1 MYGFLFDQTYINLII
16 MGFFLFLIMF
26 LWRKIT
32 IIEGNYFILEKRV
45 DMIKKTDRDSL
56 ISKNM
61 EKADV
66 VMNEIFKDS
75 TSVSG
80 GVSGGASG
88 SSVAS
93 GGKKNYCNNVSYC
106 PPEAILKSQKNT
118 PKDSRSSKD
127 SEDIDMSS
135 YMIDAVA
142 AVASATAVSAV
153 ASKPEIVISQVDI
166 ADVADV
172 ADVAED
178 ASVVVESNNKI
189 EIIECKEGDDVV
201 INKNVEYGDSDN
213 APDVPS
219 VVKVDMTAVRNSD
232 HDSENDIRDIL
243 YASSALGG
251 AGGSGGDTADNN
263 IDNDAMSVSSD
274 ITFGTDQDKSITKK
288 YKKMSIEKLRD
299 ECVEKS
305 LNSEGTKA
313 ILIGRILEYNKKA

>member
-75 TSVSG
+75 TG
-80 GVSGGASG
+80 
-88 SSVAS
+88 VAS
-93 GGKKNYCNNVSYC
+93 GGSSGKKNYCNNVSYC

-118 PKDSRSSKD
+118 PKDSKDSRSSKD

-135 YMIDAVA
+135 YMIDAA
-142 AVASATAVSAV
+142 TAVASATSV
-153 ASKPEIVISQVDI
+153 ASKPEIVISQVD
-166 ADVADV
+166 VAD
-172 ADVAED
+172 D
-178 ASVVVESNNKI
+178 ASVVVESNNKF

-201 INKNVEYGDSDN
+201 INKNVEYGDGDN
-213 APDVPS
+213 ASDVPS
-219 VVKVDMTAVRNSD
+219 VVKVDMTTAVRDSD
-232 HDSENDIRDIL
+232 NDSENDIRDIL
-243 YASSALGG
+243 YASSAVGG
-251 AGGSGGDTADNN
+251 AGGAGGGSGGSGDTADNN

-288 YKKMSIEKLRD
+288 YKKMSIEKLRE

>member
-166 ADVADV
+166 ADI

-201 INKNVEYGDSDN
+201 INKNVEYGDGDN

-251 AGGSGGDTADNN
+251 AGGSGSADTADNN

-274 ITFGTDQDKSITKK
+274 ITFGTDQDKYITKK
-288 YKKMSIEKLRD
+288 YKKMSIEKLRE

>member
-75 TSVSG
+75 TG
-80 GVSGGASG
+80 D
-88 SSVAS
+88 
-93 GGKKNYCNNVSYC
+93 KKNYCNNVSYC

-118 PKDSRSSKD
+118 PKDKDAQVFKD

-142 AVASATAVSAV
+142 AVASATAATAV

-166 ADVADV
+166 AEDADI
-172 ADVAED
+172 ADD

-201 INKNVEYGDSDN
+201 INKNVEYGDSNN

-219 VVKVDMTAVRNSD
+219 VVKVDMTTAVRDSD
-232 HDSENDIRDIL
+232 RDSENDIRDIL

-251 AGGSGGDTADNN
+251 AGGAGGGSGSGGDTADNN

-288 YKKMSIEKLRD
+288 YKKMGIEKLRE

-313 ILIGRILEYNKKA
+313 ILIGRILEYNKKV

>member
-75 TSVSG
+75 TG
-80 GVSGGASG
+80 
-88 SSVAS
+88 

-118 PKDSRSSKD
+118 PKDSKDSRSSKD

-135 YMIDAVA
+135 YMIDAA
-142 AVASATAVSAV
+142 TAVASATSV
-153 ASKPEIVISQVDI
+153 ASKPEIVISQVD
-166 ADVADV
+166 VAD
-172 ADVAED
+172 D
-178 ASVVVESNNKI
+178 ASVVVESNNKF

-201 INKNVEYGDSDN
+201 INKNVEYGDGDN
-213 APDVPS
+213 ASDVPS
-219 VVKVDMTAVRNSD
+219 VVKVDMTTAVRDSD
-232 HDSENDIRDIL
+232 NDSENDIRDIL
-243 YASSALGG
+243 YASSAVGG
-251 AGGSGGDTADNN
+251 AGGAGGGSGGSGDTADNN

-288 YKKMSIEKLRD
+288 YKKMSIEKLRE

>member
-45 DMIKKTDRDSL
+45 DMIKKTCRDSL

-61 EKADV
+61 ERADI

-75 TSVSG
+75 TNGSSG
-80 GVSGGASG
+80 GS
-88 SSVAS
+88 
-93 GGKKNYCNNVSYC
+93 GKKNYCNNVSYC
-106 PPEAILKSQKNT
+106 PPEAILKSQKTSSNDL
-118 PKDSRSSKD
+118 KDSA
-127 SEDIDMSS
+127 DIDISS

-142 AVASATAVSAV
+142 AVSSV
-153 ASKPEIVISQVDI
+153 ASKPEIVIIQEE
-166 ADVADV
+166 VAD
-172 ADVAED
+172 D
-178 ASVVVESNNKI
+178 ASAVLESNNKI
-189 EIIECKEGDDVV
+189 ETIECKEGDNIV
-201 INKNVEYGDSDN
+201 INKNVKYGYDEADN
-213 APDVPS
+213 ASDIPS
-219 VVKVDMTAVRNSD
+219 AVIIDMTAN
-232 HDSENDIRDIL
+232 SENDIRDIL
-243 YASSALGG
+243 YATGSASGNGGVGSS
-251 AGGSGGDTADNN
+251 DTADN

>member
-75 TSVSG
+75 TS
-80 GVSGGASG
+80 VSGGASG

-166 ADVADV
+166 AD
-172 ADVAED
+172 E

-201 INKNVEYGDSDN
+201 INKNVEYGDCDN
-213 APDVPS
+213 ASDVPS

-243 YASSALGG
+243 YASSALGATGSASGNG
-251 AGGSGGDTADNN
+251 ADTADNN

-288 YKKMSIEKLRD
+288 YKKMSIEKLRE

>member
-45 DMIKKTDRDSL
+45 DMIKKTSRDSL

-61 EKADV
+61 EKADI

-75 TSVSG
+75 TNGSSG
-80 GVSGGASG
+80 G
-88 SSVAS
+88 SS
-93 GGKKNYCNNVSYC
+93 KKNYCNNVSYC
-106 PPEAILKSQKNT
+106 PSEAILKSQKTSSNDL
-118 PKDSRSSKD
+118 KDSA
-127 SEDIDMSS
+127 DIDISS
-135 YMIDAVA
+135 YMIDAVG
-142 AVASATAVSAV
+142 AVSSV
-153 ASKPEIVISQVDI
+153 ASKPEIVISQEE
-166 ADVADV
+166 
-172 ADVAED
+172 VAED
-178 ASVVVESNNKI
+178 ASVVLESNNKI
-189 EIIECKEGDDVV
+189 EIIECKEGDNIV
-201 INKNVEYGDSDN
+201 INNNVKYGYDEANNASDI
-213 APDVPS
+213 PS
-219 VVKVDMTAVRNSD
+219 AVILDMTAN
-232 HDSENDIRDIL
+232 SENDIRDIL
-243 YASSALGG
+243 YASCALGATSSASG
-251 AGGSGGDTADNN
+251 NGCVGGDN

>member
-45 DMIKKTDRDSL
+45 DMIKKTCRDSL

-61 EKADV
+61 ERADI

-75 TSVSG
+75 TNG
-80 GVSGGASG
+80 GSSG
-88 SSVAS
+88 SS
-93 GGKKNYCNNVSYC
+93 KKNYCNNVSYC
-106 PPEAILKSQKNT
+106 PPEAILKSQKT
-118 PKDSRSSKD
+118 SSNDLKD
-127 SEDIDMSS
+127 SEDIDISS

-142 AVASATAVSAV
+142 AVSSV
-153 ASKPEIVISQVDI
+153 ASKPEIVIIQEE
-166 ADVADV
+166 VAD
-172 ADVAED
+172 D
-178 ASVVVESNNKI
+178 ASAVLESNNKI
-189 EIIECKEGDDVV
+189 ETTECKEGDNIV
-201 INKNVEYGDSDN
+201 INKNVKYGYDEADN
-213 APDVPS
+213 ASDIPS
-219 VVKVDMTAVRNSD
+219 AVIIDMTAN
-232 HDSENDIRDIL
+232 SENDIRDIL
-243 YASSALGG
+243 YATGSASGNGGVGSS
-251 AGGSGGDTADNN
+251 DTADN

>member
-172 ADVAED
+172 AED

-213 APDVPS
+213 APDAPS

-251 AGGSGGDTADNN
+251 GGSGGDTADNN

-288 YKKMSIEKLRD
+288 YKKMSIEKLRE

>member
-45 DMIKKTDRDSL
+45 DMIKKTCRDSL

-75 TSVSG
+75 TG
-80 GVSGGASG
+80 GS
-88 SSVAS
+88 
-93 GGKKNYCNNVSYC
+93 GKKNYCNNVSYC
-106 PPEAILKSQKNT
+106 PPEAILKSQKTSSNDL
-118 PKDSRSSKD
+118 KDSG
-127 SEDIDMSS
+127 DIDISS

-142 AVASATAVSAV
+142 AVSSV
-153 ASKPEIVISQVDI
+153 ASKPEIVIIQEE
-166 ADVADV
+166 VAD
-172 ADVAED
+172 D
-178 ASVVVESNNKI
+178 ASAVLESNNKI
-189 EIIECKEGDDVV
+189 ETTECKEGDNIV
-201 INKNVEYGDSDN
+201 INKNVKYGYDEADN
-213 APDVPS
+213 ASDIPS
-219 VVKVDMTAVRNSD
+219 AVIIDMTAN
-232 HDSENDIRDIL
+232 SENDIRDIL
-243 YASSALGG
+243 YATGSASGNGGVGSS
-251 AGGSGGDTADNN
+251 DTADN

>member
-1 MYGFLFDQTYINLII
+1 

-75 TSVSG
+75 TG
-80 GVSGGASG
+80 
-88 SSVAS
+88 VAS
-93 GGKKNYCNNVSYC
+93 GGSSGKKNYCNNVSYC

-118 PKDSRSSKD
+118 PKDSKDSRSSKD

-135 YMIDAVA
+135 YMIDAA
-142 AVASATAVSAV
+142 TAVASATSV
-153 ASKPEIVISQVDI
+153 ASKPEIVISQVD
-166 ADVADV
+166 VAD
-172 ADVAED
+172 D
-178 ASVVVESNNKI
+178 ASVVVESNNKF

-201 INKNVEYGDSDN
+201 INKNVEYGDGDN
-213 APDVPS
+213 ASDVPS
-219 VVKVDMTAVRNSD
+219 VVKVDMTTAVRDSD
-232 HDSENDIRDIL
+232 NDSENDIRDIL
-243 YASSALGG
+243 YASSAVGG
-251 AGGSGGDTADNN
+251 AGGAGGGSGGSGDTADNN

-288 YKKMSIEKLRD
+288 YKKMSIEKLRE

>member
-75 TSVSG
+75 T
-80 GVSGGASG
+80 
-88 SSVAS
+88 

-106 PPEAILKSQKNT
+106 PQDAKVKSQKTN
-118 PKDSRSSKD
+118 SKD
-127 SEDIDMSS
+127 SEDLQDIDMSS
-135 YMIDAVA
+135 YMVDSA
-142 AVASATAVSAV
+142 ASIGGKVSGAAS
-153 ASKPEIVISQVDI
+153 PDIVISDV
-166 ADVADV
+166 DVAD
-172 ADVAED
+172 DPYELLK
-178 ASVVVESNNKI
+178 SKNKV
-189 EIIECKEGDDVV
+189 EIIEYKHDDVV
-201 INKNVEYGDSDN
+201 INKNVEYCDDN
-213 APDVPS
+213 NASDVPS
-219 VVKVDMTAVRNSD
+219 AVTMDIVVDSDIMNVIYTTSTTDITIGDCANVDNM
-232 HDSENDIRDIL
+232 
-243 YASSALGG
+243 
-251 AGGSGGDTADNN
+251 DNN
-263 IDNDAMSVSSD
+263 DTMSVSSD
-274 ITFGTDQDKSITKK
+274 ITFGTDHDKSITKK

-313 ILIGRILEYNKKA
+313 ILIGRILEYNKKV

>member
-1 MYGFLFDQTYINLII
+1 

-75 TSVSG
+75 TG
-80 GVSGGASG
+80 GD
-88 SSVAS
+88 
-93 GGKKNYCNNVSYC
+93 KKNYCNNVSYC
-106 PPEAILKSQKNT
+106 PPEAILKSQKT
-118 PKDSRSSKD
+118 ISKDSKDSRSSKD

-142 AVASATAVSAV
+142 AVSAVASATDV
-153 ASKPEIVISQVDI
+153 ASKPEIVISQV
-166 ADVADV
+166 
-172 ADVAED
+172 DVAED

-201 INKNVEYGDSDN
+201 INKNVEYGDGDN
-213 APDVPS
+213 ASDVPS
-219 VVKVDMTAVRNSD
+219 VVKVDMTAVRDSD
-232 HDSENDIRDIL
+232 RDSENDIRDIL
-243 YASSALGG
+243 YASSALG
-251 AGGSGGDTADNN
+251 ATGSASGNGGDTADNN

-288 YKKMSIEKLRD
+288 YKKMSIEKLRE

>member
-1 MYGFLFDQTYINLII
+1 
-16 MGFFLFLIMF
+16 MF

-75 TSVSG
+75 T
-80 GVSGGASG
+80 GGAG
-88 SSVAS
+88 VAGGS

-106 PPEAILKSQKNT
+106 PPEAILKSQK
-118 PKDSRSSKD
+118 PISKDSQNSQNSQNSQSSKD

-142 AVASATAVSAV
+142 AVAAVS
-153 ASKPEIVISQVDI
+153 SKPEIVIDEVEVSD
-166 ADVADV
+166 
-172 ADVAED
+172 D
-178 ASVVVESNNKI
+178 ASVVIESKNKI

-201 INKNVEYGDSDN
+201 INKNVEYSDCDKDDDDN
-213 APDVPS
+213 ASDVPS
-219 VVKVDMTAVRNSD
+219 VVKMDMTADN
-232 HDSENDIRDIL
+232 DSENDIRDIL
-243 YASSALGG
+243 YACSAQSAQSAQSATGSASGNG
-251 AGGSGGDTADNN
+251 ADTGDNN

-288 YKKMSIEKLRD
+288 YKKMSIEKLRE

>member
-1 MYGFLFDQTYINLII
+1 
-16 MGFFLFLIMF
+16 
-26 LWRKIT
+26 
-32 IIEGNYFILEKRV
+32 
-45 DMIKKTDRDSL
+45 
-56 ISKNM
+56 
-61 EKADV
+61 
-66 VMNEIFKDS
+66 MNEIFKDS

-80 GVSGGASG
+80 GVSGGVSG
-88 SSVAS
+88 C
-93 GGKKNYCNNVSYC
+93 GKKNYCNNVSYC

-172 ADVAED
+172 ADD

-251 AGGSGGDTADNN
+251 ATGSASGNGADTADNN

-288 YKKMSIEKLRD
+288 YKKMSIEKLRE

>member
-75 TSVSG
+75 TSD
-80 GVSGGASG
+80 
-88 SSVAS
+88 
-93 GGKKNYCNNVSYC
+93 KKNYCNNVSYC

-118 PKDSRSSKD
+118 PKDKDAQVFKD

-142 AVASATAVSAV
+142 AVAAV
-153 ASKPEIVISQVDI
+153 ASKPEIVISQVD
-166 ADVADV
+166 VADV
-172 ADVAED
+172 ADD

-201 INKNVEYGDSDN
+201 INKNVEYGDGDN

-219 VVKVDMTAVRNSD
+219 VVKVDMTTAVRDSD
-232 HDSENDIRDIL
+232 RDSENDIRDIL

-251 AGGSGGDTADNN
+251 AGGAGGGSGSGADTADNN

-288 YKKMSIEKLRD
+288 YKKMGIEKLRE

>member
-75 TSVSG
+75 TG
-80 GVSGGASG
+80 GD
-88 SSVAS
+88 
-93 GGKKNYCNNVSYC
+93 KKNYCNNVSYC

-142 AVASATAVSAV
+142 AVAAVASATASATAV
-153 ASKPEIVISQVDI
+153 ASKPEIVISQVD
-166 ADVADV
+166 VAD
-172 ADVAED
+172 D

-201 INKNVEYGDSDN
+201 INKNVEYGDGDN
-213 APDVPS
+213 ASDVPS
-219 VVKVDMTAVRNSD
+219 VVKVDMTAVRDSD

-251 AGGSGGDTADNN
+251 AGGAGGGSADTADNN

-288 YKKMSIEKLRD
+288 YKKMSIEKLRE

>member
-45 DMIKKTDRDSL
+45 DMIKKTCRDSL

-61 EKADV
+61 ERADI

-75 TSVSG
+75 TNGCSG
-80 GVSGGASG
+80 GS
-88 SSVAS
+88 
-93 GGKKNYCNNVSYC
+93 GKKNYCNNVSYC
-106 PPEAILKSQKNT
+106 PPEAILKSQKTSSNDL
-118 PKDSRSSKD
+118 KDSA
-127 SEDIDMSS
+127 DIDISS

-142 AVASATAVSAV
+142 AVSSV
-153 ASKPEIVISQVDI
+153 ASKPEIVIIQEE
-166 ADVADV
+166 VAD
-172 ADVAED
+172 D
-178 ASVVVESNNKI
+178 ASAVLESNNKI
-189 EIIECKEGDDVV
+189 ETIECKEGDNIV
-201 INKNVEYGDSDN
+201 INKNVKYGYDEADN
-213 APDVPS
+213 ASDIPS
-219 VVKVDMTAVRNSD
+219 AVIIDMTAN
-232 HDSENDIRDIL
+232 SENDIRDIL
-243 YASSALGG
+243 YATGSASGNGGVGSS
-251 AGGSGGDTADNN
+251 DTADN

>member
-118 PKDSRSSKD
+118 PKDKDAQVFKD

-142 AVASATAVSAV
+142 AVASATAATAV

-166 ADVADV
+166 AEDADI
-172 ADVAED
+172 ADD

-201 INKNVEYGDSDN
+201 INKNVEYGDGDN
-213 APDVPS
+213 ASDVPS
-219 VVKVDMTAVRNSD
+219 VVKVDMTTAVRDCD

-251 AGGSGGDTADNN
+251 AGGDTADNN

-288 YKKMSIEKLRD
+288 YKKMGIEKLRE

>member
-1 MYGFLFDQTYINLII
+1 
-16 MGFFLFLIMF
+16 
-26 LWRKIT
+26 
-32 IIEGNYFILEKRV
+32 
-45 DMIKKTDRDSL
+45 
-56 ISKNM
+56 
-61 EKADV
+61 
-66 VMNEIFKDS
+66 
-75 TSVSG
+75 
-80 GVSGGASG
+80 
-88 SSVAS
+88 
-93 GGKKNYCNNVSYC
+93 
-106 PPEAILKSQKNT
+106 
-118 PKDSRSSKD
+118 
-127 SEDIDMSS
+127 
-135 YMIDAVA
+135 MIDAVA

-166 ADVADV
+166 ADVADIADI
-172 ADVAED
+172 ADVADD

-213 APDVPS
+213 APDAPS

-288 YKKMSIEKLRD
+288 YKKMSIEKLRE

>member
-75 TSVSG
+75 TNVSG

-172 ADVAED
+172 ADVA
-178 ASVVVESNNKI
+178 SVVVESNNKI

-251 AGGSGGDTADNN
+251 AGGSGSADTADNN

-274 ITFGTDQDKSITKK
+274 ITFGTDQDKYITKK
-288 YKKMSIEKLRD
+288 YKKMSIEKLRE

>member
-45 DMIKKTDRDSL
+45 DMIKKADRDSL

-75 TSVSG
+75 TVGGSG
-80 GVSGGASG
+80 G
-88 SSVAS
+88 S
-93 GGKKNYCNNVSYC
+93 GGKKNYCNNVGYC
-106 PPEAILKSQKNT
+106 PPEAIIKSQKTN
-118 PKDSRSSKD
+118 SKD
-127 SEDIDMSS
+127 SKDSKDSDDSEEIDMSS

-142 AVASATAVSAV
+142 STASVSIGGK
-153 ASKPEIVISQVDI
+153 ASVSNIPVVLESNKVEIV
-166 ADVADV
+166 
-172 ADVAED
+172 
-178 ASVVVESNNKI
+178 
-189 EIIECKEGDDVV
+189 EIIECNQDDVV
-201 INKNVEYGDSDN
+201 INKNIEYGEDNNVSMDMKADSNRDSD
-213 APDVPS
+213 
-219 VVKVDMTAVRNSD
+219 R
-232 HDSENDIRDIL
+232 DIRDIL
-243 YASSALGG
+243 YASGALDATTSTACNGDAGVG
-251 AGGSGGDTADNN
+251 ADTSDIMDN
-263 IDNDAMSVSSD
+263 NDAMSVSSD

-305 LNSEGTKA
+305 LNTEGTKA

>member
-45 DMIKKTDRDSL
+45 DMIKKTCRDSL

-61 EKADV
+61 ERADI

-75 TSVSG
+75 TNG
-80 GVSGGASG
+80 GSSG
-88 SSVAS
+88 SS
-93 GGKKNYCNNVSYC
+93 KKNYCNNVSYC
-106 PPEAILKSQKNT
+106 PPEAILKSQKTSSNDL
-118 PKDSRSSKD
+118 KDSA
-127 SEDIDMSS
+127 DIDISS

-142 AVASATAVSAV
+142 AVSSV
-153 ASKPEIVISQVDI
+153 ASKPEIVIIQEE
-166 ADVADV
+166 VAD
-172 ADVAED
+172 D
-178 ASVVVESNNKI
+178 ASAVLESNNKI
-189 EIIECKEGDDVV
+189 ETTECKEGDNIV
-201 INKNVEYGDSDN
+201 INKNVKYGYDEADN
-213 APDVPS
+213 ASDIPS
-219 VVKVDMTAVRNSD
+219 AVIIDMTAN
-232 HDSENDIRDIL
+232 SENDIRDIL
-243 YASSALGG
+243 YATGSASGNGGVGSS
-251 AGGSGGDTADNN
+251 DTADN

>member
-1 MYGFLFDQTYINLII
+1 
-16 MGFFLFLIMF
+16 
-26 LWRKIT
+26 
-32 IIEGNYFILEKRV
+32 
-45 DMIKKTDRDSL
+45 
-56 ISKNM
+56 
-61 EKADV
+61 
-66 VMNEIFKDS
+66 MNEIFKDS
-75 TSVSG
+75 TS
-80 GVSGGASG
+80 VSGGASG

-106 PPEAILKSQKNT
+106 PPEAILKSQKNI

-142 AVASATAVSAV
+142 AVASATTVAAV

-166 ADVADV
+166 ADVAD
-172 ADVAED
+172 D

-201 INKNVEYGDSDN
+201 INKNVEYGDGDN

-219 VVKVDMTAVRNSD
+219 VVKVDMTAVRDCD

-251 AGGSGGDTADNN
+251 AGGGSGSGGDTADNN

-288 YKKMSIEKLRD
+288 YKKMSIEKLRE